1 MEKWANDDVRARFA
15 ALDVGLPDIDAR
27 LINNA
32 RLVNGVS
39 AMEVLFLDGDADTSE
54 SLLREL
60 VRRIRPK
67 NPANIAYASERIQAL
82 SAQLVAQPALRRHVR
97 AALVELFATRRAGS
111 LYMNLGILPSTG
123 FFSETWRRIAHRLLP
138 EAQNPKEFLGDM
150 LQSLFDHETD
160 EIWVGGVENEVWIDF
175 LNALQF
181 DEPAPPEVFDLSPDL
196 PADLFTNAPPKT
208 LPSGL
213 ATLLHSLWRISYQ
226 ITALGFDAELLR
238 LDANLSR
245 TDSPFLAQN
254 LETRA
259 FVECCQDRW
268 HEEAAA
274 TDDEKQL
281 LVLFDQCRE
290 AVDRIHRRSV
300 HAGTSLQLT
309 YKLQCLRDHISR
321 AEQLSTIAGELQR
334 GGGQQTA
341 YPAIVALFKNL
352 VFASCRKNDLR
363 TFWRQ
368 NLEITARRVTEY
380 AGKAGEHYITET
392 RREYWGM
399 ARAAMGAG
407 ALIAAIA
414 LLKLILHRFNLAP
427 LNEMLAYGLNYGL
440 GFAIIYMLGFTIATK
455 QPAMTANALAA
466 SIGEARGKARDLENL
481 ITLIARTT
489 RSQLVAILGN
499 VSMAIPVA
507 VLISL
512 LQIPWRDQPAISTAE
527 ADALLATHHPFFS
540 GSLFFAAVAGVCLF
554 LSGLVAGYFDNL
566 ATYNRIPQRIKQLA
580 WANRLFGEAR
590 VARFADYVESHLGAL
605 ASNFLFGVMLASAWG
620 MGMLLGLPLDIRH
633 VAFSSAYLGYS
644 LAAYD
649 FAPPW
654 IAFAWAAVG
663 VAGIGLVNLSVSFAL
678 ALFVALRARGVTF
691 SQGNQLMRGLAR
703 RLFKHPGDFF
713 LPPKKS
719 TGEQVK

>member
-1 MEKWANDDVRARFA
+1 MEAVLLQSDVET
-15 ALDVGLPDIDAR
+15 P
-27 LINNA
+27 
-32 RLVNGVS
+32 
-39 AMEVLFLDGDADTSE
+39 E

-67 NPANIAYASERIQAL
+67 NPENIDYASERIAALAAELALDAAQA
-82 SAQLVAQPALRRHVR
+82 RRVR
-97 AALVELFATRRAGS
+97 AALTELFATRRAGS

-123 FFSETWRRIAHRLLP
+123 FFSESWRRISHSLLP
-138 EAQNPKEFLGDM
+138 EVQNSGEFLDDM
-150 LQSLFDHETD
+150 LLSLFDHDTD
-160 EIWVGGVENEVWIDF
+160 EIWVGGVDSSLWID
-175 LNALQF
+175 LLRALRF
-181 DEPAPPEVFDLSPDL
+181 DEADAPDEFSLSPDTPHAAL
-196 PADLFTNAPPKT
+196 PGGMP
-208 LPSGL
+208 
-213 ATLLHSLWRISYQ
+213 TLLHSLWLLSYQ
-226 ITALGFDAELLR
+226 MTAMGYDPELLR
-238 LDANLSR
+238 LDASLER
-245 TDSPFLAQN
+245 IDSPFLAQN

-259 FVECCQDRW
+259 FVECCQERW

-290 AVDRIHRRSV
+290 AVERIHRRSV

-309 YKLQCLRDHISR
+309 YKLQCLRDHLSR
-321 AEQLSTIAGELQR
+321 AEQIATIAGELQR
-334 GGGQQTA
+334 EKNRQTA
-341 YPAIVALFKNL
+341 YPAIIALFKSL

-368 NLEITARRVTEY
+368 NLEITARRITEY

-399 ARAAMGAG
+399 AKAALGAG
-407 ALIAAIA
+407 ALIAIIA
-414 LLKLILHRFNLAP
+414 LLKLILHRAHLAP

-440 GFAIIYMLGFTIATK
+440 GFAIVYMLGFTIATK

-499 VSMAIPVA
+499 VSMAIPIA
-507 VLISL
+507 VGVSL
-512 LQIPWRDQPAISTAE
+512 LLHLLDGQTAISVEE
-527 ADALLATHHPFFS
+527 ADNLLAAHHPFLS
-540 GSLFFAAVAGVCLF
+540 GSLFFAGIAGVCLF

-566 ATYNRIPQRIKQLA
+566 ATYDRIPQRIKQLA
-580 WANRLFGEAR
+580 WANRAFGAKR
-590 VARFADYVESHLGAL
+590 VARFADYVEANLGAI
-605 ASNFLFGVMLASAWG
+605 ASNFLFGVMLATAWG
-620 MGMLLGLPLDIRH
+620 MGMMFGLPLDIRH
-633 VAFSSAYLGYS
+633 VAFSSAYLGYA

-654 IAFAWAAVG
+654 IVFAWAAVG
-663 VAGIGLVNLSVSFAL
+663 VAGIGLINLGVSFSL
-678 ALFVALRARGVTF
+678 TLFVALRARNVTF
-691 SQGNQLMRGLAR
+691 SQGNQLMRGLLR
-703 RLFKHPGDFF
+703 RLFRHPGEFF

-719 TGEQVK
+719 DEQVK

>member
-1 MEKWANDDVRARFA
+1 MEHIRME
-15 ALDVGLPDIDAR
+15 ALLLTVEI
-27 LINNA
+27 
-32 RLVNGVS
+32 
-39 AMEVLFLDGDADTSE
+39 ETTE

-60 VRRIRPK
+60 LHRIRPK
-67 NPANIAYASERIQAL
+67 NPENIAYASERIMAL
-82 SAQLVAQPALRRHVR
+82 ASLLETHPALRRRVR
-97 AALVELFATRRAGS
+97 VALADLFETRRAGS

-123 FFSETWRRIAHRLLP
+123 FFSETWRRISHRLLP
-138 EAQNPKEFLGDM
+138 EERNPGEFLGDM
-150 LQSLFDHETD
+150 LQSLFDYETD
-160 EIWVGGVENEVWIDF
+160 EVWVGGVDNEVWIC
-175 LNALQF
+175 LLHALHF
-181 DEPAPPEVFDLSPDL
+181 DETDGEADDAATKVLPDGM
-196 PADLFTNAPPKT
+196 
-208 LPSGL
+208 S
-213 ATLLHSLWRISYQ
+213 TLLHSLWLLSYQ
-226 ITALGFDAELLR
+226 ITAMGFDPELLR

-259 FVECCQDRW
+259 FVECCQNRW

-321 AEQLSTIAGELQR
+321 AEQLATIAGELQR

-352 VFASCRKNDLR
+352 VFASCRRNDLR

-399 ARAAMGAG
+399 ARAALGAG
-407 ALIAAIA
+407 ALIALIA
-414 LLKLILHRFNLAP
+414 LFKLLLHRANLAP

-440 GFAIIYMLGFTIATK
+440 GFALVYMLGFTIATK

-466 SIGEARGKARDLENL
+466 SIGEARGKARNLENL

-507 VLISL
+507 VLVSL
-512 LQIPWRDQPAISTAE
+512 LQRLLTERSAISTEE
-527 ADALLATHHPFFS
+527 ADYLLATHHPFFS

-554 LSGLVAGYFDNL
+554 LSGLVAGYFDNF

-654 IAFAWAAVG
+654 IAFAWAAAG

-703 RLFKHPGDFF
+703 RLFTHPGDFF

-719 TGEQVK
+719 TGEQVE